1 VGGAGRRLI
10 VGGSRVVVVGDVIDD
25 IIVVPNGPVRVDTD
39 TTSAIVRR
47 PGGSASNTAAWLGW
61 LGCPVDLVGR
71 VGAGDLERH
80 ASALRVSGVTP
91 HLTEDRDRVTGT
103 IVIVVDG
110 EHRTMLTDRG
120 ANATLSP
127 TAVTDAL
134 LDDAAY
140 LHLTGYTLFD
150 ALDDTSLAALLQ
162 RAHDRGV
169 IVSLDPGSAGFLL
182 DYGVQR
188 FLAATAGVDILLPN
202 RAEAQLLVGD
212 DSLSDDSLSDDSLS
226 DDELAGA
233 LLAHAPTVVLTN
245 GSAGVVVARRGQ
257 PAVTVT
263 VTPVAVV
270 DPTGAGDAFTAGIL
284 RGRLAGDDWSHAAA
298 MGAETA
304 QKAVTLRGGRPPS

>member
-1 VGGAGRRLI
+1 MA
-10 VGGSRVVVVGDVIDD
+10 GSRVVVVGDVIDD
-25 IIVVPNGPVRVDTD
+25 IIVVPGGPVRPDTD

-61 LGCPVDLVGR
+61 LGAPVDLVGR

-80 ASALRVSGVTP
+80 AGALRASGVTP
-91 HLTEDRDRVTGT
+91 HLTEDGDRVTGT

-134 LDDAAY
+134 LDHAAY

-150 ALDDTSLAALLQ
+150 ALEAESFAQLVR

-169 IVSLDPGSAGFLL
+169 VVSLDPGSAGFLV
-182 DYGVQR
+182 DYGVRR
-188 FLAATAGVDILLPN
+188 FLADTRGVDILLPN

-212 DSLSDDSLSDDSLS
+212 ATTRVGSTLSP
-226 DDELAGA
+226 EECAGA
-233 LLAHAPTVVLTN
+233 LLEHAPTVVLTS
-245 GSAGVVVARRGQ
+245 GGEGVIIARRGHELQ
-257 PAVTVT
+257 RV
-263 VTPVAVV
+263 PVEPVETV
-270 DPTGAGDAFTAGIL
+270 DPTGAGDAFSAGL
-284 RGRLAGDDWSHAAA
+284 LHGLLAGDDVVAA
-298 MGAETA
+298 TA
-304 QKAVTLRGGRPPS
+304 TGVRTAREAVALRGGRPPLA